1 MERSFLGIP
10 GFWNADKPG
19 TAKKA
24 GKIVFLLAA
33 MFLLLANHSAFAE
46 GDHDERVKEN
56 LSKGYKHGHGF
67 QFALIGDVPYAEEDF
82 WKFDNVI
89 EEINDSNIK
98 WVLHAGDIKTGSSLC
113 SDELILNRFDT
124 YQQFEKP
131 FIYTPGDNEWTDCHR
146 EKAGMYAPLERLAKL
161 REIFFP
167 EPGYTTGGKE
177 MRVTTQAEDPDYAEF
192 VENVYWRK
200 GNVMF
205 ATMHIV
211 GSENATREFPGRTAV
226 DDEEVVRRT
235 NASIAWMRTVF
246 DVAEKRNSPGVFLLI
261 QANPHFE
268 AEAGSEDRKGFNEF
282 LDALEREVIKYGK
295 PVLFAHG
302 DSHYFRYDKPLT
314 SQISGRRIENFT
326 RLETFGSRDVHW
338 VKVTVQPG
346 DPEVF
351 HVRQEIVESNLE
363 DHPLP

>member
-1 MERSFLGIP
+1 MKHNFLDISGS
-10 GFWNADKPG
+10 WNVNKSV
-19 TAKKA
+19 TVTKA
-24 GKIVFLLAA
+24 GMIVFLLTAV
-33 MFLLLANHSAFAE
+33 FLLLANHSALAK
-46 GDHDERVKEN
+46 GDHNEYAKEN
-56 LSKGYKHGHGF
+56 MNKGYTHGHGF

-113 SDELILNRFDT
+113 SDELFYNRFDT
-124 YQQFEKP
+124 YQRFEKP

-146 EKAGMYAPLERLAKL
+146 EKAGMYSPLERLAKL

-167 EPGYTTGGKE
+167 EPGYTTGGKI
-177 MRVTTQAEDPDYAEF
+177 MRVTTQAENPDYAEF
-192 VENVYWRK
+192 PENVYWMK
-200 GNVMF
+200 GNVIF
-205 ATMHIV
+205 ATMYIV
-211 GSENATREFPGRTAV
+211 GSKNATKDFPGRTYA

-246 DVAEKRNSPGVFLLI
+246 DIAEKRNSPGVFFLI
-261 QANPHFE
+261 QANPRFE
-268 AEAGSEDRKGFNEF
+268 AKTGSGDRKGFNEI
-282 LDALEREVIKYGK
+282 LNTLEREVIKYGK

-302 DSHYFRYDKPLT
+302 DSHYFRFDKPLK
-314 SQISGRRIENFT
+314 SRISGRRIENFT

-338 VKVTVQPG
+338 VRVVVQPG